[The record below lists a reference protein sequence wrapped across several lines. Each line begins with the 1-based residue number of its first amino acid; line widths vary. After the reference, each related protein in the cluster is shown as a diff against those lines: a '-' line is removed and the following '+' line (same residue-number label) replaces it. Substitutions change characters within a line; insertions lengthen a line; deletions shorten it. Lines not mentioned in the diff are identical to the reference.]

1 MNLNHEIEKYGKEL
15 FGLPTTSF
23 REMHI
28 QQWVQNFCLKNK
40 IDHHFDS
47 WGNIWVGTKSKKLPQ
62 GEKIVFVAHMD
73 HPGFHITKNL
83 GKNLWQAQWFGG
95 GPRAHL
101 KNAPVYIAN
110 YKKLLTQG
118 TIQNFKFN
126 KEKGRVETLTI
137 KTKKDVDLKNC
148 FGSFDYPGFIK
159 KGSRIYTKSAD
170 DLGGVLMTLI
180 LAKLLKKE
188 SKNTR
193 QSFLGL
199 LTRAEEVG
207 FQGALAAIHLKNI
220 PRNYKFISIETSNY
234 VGRAQMGGG
243 PVIRVGDRATVFDP
257 EISLLIKTL
266 AIDLKKKVKSF
277 NFQVKLLDGGACEA
291 TPFNVFGY
299 KAGGIAVPLGG
310 YHNEQENGRPGPEF
324 IDINDM
330 RNLILLGQTVVKN
343 FSKKNLWT
351 KKMRTRLSQSFKNSI
366 PLFKGEGHLK

>member
-1 MNLNHEIEKYGKEL
+1 MSLNYEIEKYGKEL
-15 FGLPTTSF
+15 LSLPTTSF
-23 REMHI
+23 REMHV
-28 QQWVQNFCLKNK
+28 QKWVQNFCIQNK
-40 IDHHFDS
+40 IDYSLDS
-47 WGNIWVGTKSKKLPQ
+47 WGNIWVGTKSKKPPK

-73 HPGFHITKNL
+73 HPGFHITKKL
-83 GKNLWQAQWFGG
+83 GKNLWQARWFGG
-95 GPRAHL
+95 GPRAYL

-110 YKKLLTQG
+110 SKKILAYG
-118 TIQNFKFN
+118 KIKDFKFN
-126 KEKGRVETLTI
+126 KEKGRMEFITI
-137 KTKKDVDLKNC
+137 KTNSLHNLTHG
-148 FGSFDYPGFIK
+148 FGSFDYPGFKK
-159 KGSRIYTKSAD
+159 KGSLIYTKSAD

-188 SKNTR
+188 SKKTKN
-193 QSFLGL
+193 SFLGL

-234 VGRAQMGGG
+234 VGRAKMGGG
-243 PVIRVGDRATVFDP
+243 PVIRIGDKATVFDP

-266 AIDLKKKVKSF
+266 AIDLKKKNKNFS
-277 NFQVKLLDGGACEA
+277 FQVKLLDGGACEA

-299 KAGGIAVPLGG
+299 KASGIAVPLGG

-343 FSKKNLWT
+343 FSKKNFWT
-351 KKMRTRLSQSFKNSI
+351 QKMRARLSHSFKNSI
-366 PLFKGEGHLK
+366 PLLKSAAST

>member
-1 MNLNHEIEKYGKEL
+1 MNLNQEIEKYGKEL
-15 FGLPTTSF
+15 LSLPTTSF
-23 REMHI
+23 REMHV
-28 QQWVQNFCLKNK
+28 QRWAQNFCIQNK
-40 IDHHFDS
+40 IDCCLDS
-47 WGNIWVGTKSKKLPQ
+47 WGNMWVGTKSAKLPK

-73 HPGFHITKNL
+73 HPGFHITKKL
-83 GKNLWQAQWFGG
+83 GKNLWQATWFGG

-101 KNAPVYIAN
+101 KNAPVYIADS
-110 YKKLLTQG
+110 KKLLTQG
-118 TIQNFKFN
+118 KIQDFNYN
-126 KEKGRVETLTI
+126 KEKGRLETLTI
-137 KTKKDVDLKNC
+137 KTKSTQDLKNG
-148 FGSFDYPGFIK
+148 FGSFDYPGFRK
-159 KGSRIYTKSAD
+159 KGSLIYTKSAD

-188 SKNTR
+188 SKTVKN
-193 QSFLGL
+193 SFLGL

-207 FQGALAAIHLKNI
+207 FQGALGAIHLKNI

-234 VGRAQMGGG
+234 VGRARMGGG

-266 AIDLKKKVKSF
+266 AIDLKKKNKNFV
-277 NFQVKLLDGGACEA
+277 FQVKLLDGGACEA

-299 KAGGIAVPLGG
+299 KASGIAVPLGG

-324 IDINDM
+324 IDLNDM

-351 KKMRTRLSQSFKNSI
+351 GKMRARLSQSFKNSI
-366 PLFKGEGHLK
+366 PLLKSATF